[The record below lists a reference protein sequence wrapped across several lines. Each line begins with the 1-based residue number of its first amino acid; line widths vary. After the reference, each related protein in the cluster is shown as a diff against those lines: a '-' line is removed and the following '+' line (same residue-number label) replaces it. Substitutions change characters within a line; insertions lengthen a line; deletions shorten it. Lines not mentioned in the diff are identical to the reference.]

1 MTVIYSIDGNI
12 GSGKSTF
19 VRALKEYFSCPE
31 NCKWYDIESGVTV
44 TKKIYF
50 LEEPVN
56 IWETIKDRDGK
67 TVLECFYSDQ
77 ESYSF
82 SFQMM
87 AYISRLA
94 SLRRAVRE
102 GYDIIFTER
111 CVYTD
116 RNVFAKMLYDDGK
129 IREIDYQIYNM
140 WFDEF
145 ISDFNQFNYIYIKTD
160 YLVADSRVKKRA
172 RKGEEIPVEYL
183 KKCQDYH
190 DTWLDNKKLSQLDN
204 IVFDGNIS
212 LEQQPELHIKWCESV
227 KIKLTP
233 SSISTISNIL
243 PSAYLVE

>member
-1 MTVIYSIDGNI
+1 MTIIYSIDGNI

-19 VRALKEYFSCPE
+19 VRALKDYFSRPE
-31 NCKWYDIESGVTV
+31 NCKWYDEESGT
-44 TKKIYF
+44 THNISIHF

-56 IWETIKDRDGK
+56 IWEKIKDRDGK
-67 TVLECFYSDQ
+67 TVLECFYADQ

-145 ISDFNQFNYIYIKTD
+145 INDFNQFSYIYIKTD
-160 YLVADSRVKKRA
+160 YDIANERVKKRA
-172 RKGEEIPVEYL
+172 RKGEEIPVDYL
-183 KKCQDYH
+183 KKCHEYH
-190 DTWLDNKKLSQLDN
+190 EQWLNPILSSSLGN
-204 IVFDGNIS
+204 ITFDGNIS
-212 LEQQPELHIKWCESV
+212 THDKPDLHERWCEQV
-227 KIKLTP
+227 KHKLLPASNIT
-233 SSISTISNIL
+233 NIL

>member
-1 MTVIYSIDGNI
+1 MTIIYSIDGNI

-19 VRALKEYFSCPE
+19 VRALKEYFSCPD
-31 NCKWYDIESGVTV
+31 NCKWYDIESGVTE

-67 TVLECFYSDQ
+67 TVLECFYADQ

-145 ISDFNQFNYIYIKTD
+145 ITDFNQFNYIYIKTD
-160 YLVADSRVKKRA
+160 YSVADERVKKRA
-172 RKGEEIPVEYL
+172 RKGEEIPV
-183 KKCQDYH
+183 D
-190 DTWLDNKKLSQLDN
+190 
-204 IVFDGNIS
+204 I
-212 LEQQPELHIKWCESV
+212 
-227 KIKLTP
+227 
-233 SSISTISNIL
+233 
-243 PSAYLVE
+243 

>member
-19 VRALKEYFSCPE
+19 VKALKEYFSKPE
-31 NCKWYDIESGVTV
+31 NCQWYDIESCIIRN
-44 TKKIYF
+44 KKIYF
-50 LEEPVN
+50 LEEPIN
-56 IWETIKDRDGK
+56 IWETIKDNNGK
-67 TVLECFYSDQ
+67 TILECFYADQ

-87 AYISRLA
+87 AYISRLV

-111 CVYTD
+111 CVHTD

-145 ISDFNQFNYIYIKTD
+145 ITDFNQFNYIYIKTD
-160 YLVADSRVKKRA
+160 YNVANIRVKKRA
-172 RKGEEIPVEYL
+172 RKGEEIPIEYL
-183 KKCQDYH
+183 KKCHEYH
-190 DTWLDNKKLSQLDN
+190 EQWLNPILLSLLDN
-204 IVFDGNIS
+204 ITLDGNMS
-212 LEQQPELHIKWCESV
+212 TYDNPNLHESWCEQV
-227 KIKLTP
+227 KYKLLP
-233 SSISTISNIL
+233 VLISHSL
-243 PSAYLVE
+243 QS